1 MSCTRCGGFKV
12 VDYFYGTMQCDGYRC
27 VNCGAITD
35 IRVIMPVTTPRSI
48 DSVRRFK
55 PKARPVESA
64 FANTSVVHANEI
76 ER

>member
-12 VDYFYGTMQCDGYRC
+12 FDYFYGTMQCDGYRC

-35 IRVIMPVTTPRSI
+35 IRVVMPVAAPRPAASTRKI
-48 DSVRRFK
+48 R
-55 PKARPVESA
+55 PKARSVESPLTYTGIA
-64 FANTSVVHANEI
+64 HANEI